1 MRKDASGWRVRF
13 SEEEAR
19 QLRAA
24 GIWRGRTIVD
34 DATEAA
40 AAVPAQICLRD
51 GARAISYRDILREA
65 QALAAGLA
73 ELGLRPG
80 QVLSFQLPNWIEA
93 AVVNIAAAL
102 LGLVVNPIVPI
113 YRDKEVAEILAD
125 CGARVLFVPTV
136 WRNFDH
142 AAMAARVRANTP
154 GLEFIVQV
162 RAEAPV
168 AGLMR
173 YEDLLRPAGH
183 RLPSVNQDADAIKFV
198 MYTSGTTGRAKGVL
212 HTHNTLARALAGC
225 MAFWQIGAGQVI
237 LMPSP
242 VSHVTGYLWGLE
254 APFSWRT
261 PTILMDR
268 WDAAQA
274 VDLIDHF
281 GVALTVSATPFLSEL
296 LDAAA
301 RRQTGLPSLR
311 IFACGG
317 ASVPG
322 DLIRRANQCLS
333 HGRAFR
339 VYGATEVLMI
349 GKGFVDAGTEEQ
361 AADTDGKMSGYEVL
375 FVDDAGQ
382 PVPDGDEGEIIAR
395 GPAQAVGYVDREET
409 ARSFDARGYFHTGDL
424 GYRTADGAV
433 VITGRKKDLI
443 IRGGENIS
451 AREIEDILLRH
462 PAIADV
468 AVVAMPHARLG
479 ETVCACVV
487 PRDEPP
493 TLTELIAH
501 LNHVGIARQK
511 LPERLQLF
519 KEFPMTPAGKIKKDI
534 LRALVASQ
542 VRDEQTSSPTTAAAV
557 KASHEHPT

>member
-1 MRKDASGWRVRF
+1 MRKDASGWTVRF
-13 SEEEAR
+13 SEEEAS

-24 GIWRGRTIVD
+24 GIWRGRTIID

-40 AAVPAQICLRD
+40 AAAPDEICLRD
-51 GARAISYRDILREA
+51 GARAISYREILLEA
-65 QALAAGLA
+65 RALATGLSA
-73 ELGLRPG
+73 RGLRAG
-80 QVLSFQLPNWIEA
+80 QVVAFQLPNWIEA
-93 AVVNIAAAL
+93 AVVNLAAAM

-142 AAMAARVRANTP
+142 ADMARRVRAHTP
-154 GLEFIVQV
+154 KLELIVQV
-162 RAEAPV
+162 RAASPV
-168 AGLMR
+168 DGLLR
-173 YEDLLRPAGH
+173 YEDLLAPTGH
-183 RLPSVNQDADAIKFV
+183 ALPPPPQDADAIKFV

-225 MAFWQIGAGQVI
+225 MEFWRIGAGQVI

-261 PTILMDR
+261 PAVLMDR
-268 WDAAQA
+268 WDAAEA
-274 VDLIDHF
+274 VDLIDRH

-301 RRQTGLPSLR
+301 ARQTRLPSLR

-317 ASVPG
+317 ASVPS
-322 DLIRRANQCLS
+322 DLIRRANRYLS

-349 GKGFVDAGTEEQ
+349 GKGFVDEGTEDM
-361 AADTDGKMSGYEVL
+361 AADTDGKMIDFDVL
-375 FVDDAGQ
+375 FVDDAGLS
-382 PVPDGDEGEIIAR
+382 VPDGSEGEIIAR
-395 GPAQAVGYVDREET
+395 GPAQAAGYVDRAET
-409 ARSFDARGYFHTGDL
+409 AKSFDAQGYFHTGDL
-424 GYRTADGAV
+424 GYRTAGGAV

-451 AREIEDILLRH
+451 AREVEDILLRH
-462 PAIADV
+462 PAIDQV

-487 PRDEPP
+487 ARGSPPP
-493 TLTELIAH
+493 TLADIVGFLGD
-501 LNHVGIARQK
+501 VGIARQK
-511 LPERLQLF
+511 LPERLELF
-519 KEFPMTPAGKIKKDI
+519 TEFPMTPAGKIKKDA
-534 LRALVASQ
+534 LRAIVAGKVREEQAGVAS
-542 VRDEQTSSPTTAAAV
+542 
-557 KASHEHPT
+557 HPTMKAP